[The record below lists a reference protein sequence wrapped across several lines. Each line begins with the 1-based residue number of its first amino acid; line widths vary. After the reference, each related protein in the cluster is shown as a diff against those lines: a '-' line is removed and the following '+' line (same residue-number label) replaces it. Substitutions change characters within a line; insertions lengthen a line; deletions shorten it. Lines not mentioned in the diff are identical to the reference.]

1 MVAARIGQ
9 SFVLRNK
16 PVNFFEH
23 QEQARRQSRWLV
35 FLFILAV
42 IIIIVVIDFAILVA
56 FGVMNT
62 EEQQFIF
69 NTQALKA
76 NLPTLLGG
84 AVLTAGVIAVA
95 SLFKTAALRSGG
107 GKVARD
113 LGGVLVEADARD
125 PLRRRLYNVVEEIA
139 LASGIAVPEIYVL
152 EQESGI
158 NAFAAGFTPA
168 DAAVAVT
175 RGALEKLSR
184 NELQGVIAHEFSH
197 IFNGDMRLNIRLMG
211 ALFGILMLSLIGR
224 RVLHGSFY
232 MGRSKNNNGGAIV
245 LIAVAVMLVGY
256 IGLFFGRW
264 IKSAVSRQREYLA
277 DASAVQFTRDPD
289 GIAGALKKISVY
301 SDASYL
307 NVETEEVSHMLFG
320 DGEKMSMFSTHPP
333 LNERIK
339 RVDKSFKPEDLAEL
353 AKKIQREHQ
362 AESERHSKKQEATE
376 RRGGGMFDGGNLVD
390 QIGHPD
396 FSRILMAAT
405 LAASIPDEISQ
416 AAHSSQWATE
426 VLFYCLLDRDDEIRE
441 QQLLMVAQNM
451 GGDSETRVRGL
462 VNAAPELAREQRLPL
477 LEISIPE
484 LKRRP
489 PDHVSKVLATVKALS
504 EADGQTD
511 VFEYLMAKI
520 IAQHLW
526 ESVNPQRVKLSG
538 KKSLAQMSDK
548 AHSVITVLALHGNE
562 GSAAAESAYRAGS
575 TVLGSGTNAS
585 MPDTGDWS
593 ETLDMA
599 LSALDQLKP
608 SDKETF
614 VKALLA
620 TVMADDKIAVTELE
634 LLRVVCAVIH
644 VPLPMI
650 TGGQS

>member
-1 MVAARIGQ
+1 
-9 SFVLRNK
+9 
-16 PVNFFEH
+16 VNFFEY
-23 QEQARRQSRWLV
+23 QDQARRQTRWLV

-42 IIIIVVIDFAILVA
+42 VVIIVVIDLAMLVA

-62 EEQQFIF
+62 EKQQSLSTIQSL
-69 NTQALKA
+69 QANVPA
-76 NLPTLLGG
+76 LLGG
-84 AVLTAGVIAVA
+84 ALVTAGVIAVA

-139 LASGIAVPEIYVL
+139 LASGIPVPEIYVL

-175 RGALEKLSR
+175 RGALEKLDR
-184 NELQGVIAHEFSH
+184 GELQGVIAHEFSH

-224 RVLHGSFY
+224 RVLHGSYY
-232 MGRSKNNNGGAIV
+232 MGRSKNSNGGAIILV
-245 LIAVAVMLVGY
+245 AVAVMLVGY

-289 GIAGALKKISVY
+289 GIAGALKKIAVY

-320 DGEKMSMFSTHPP
+320 NGEKMSMFSTHPP
-333 LNERIK
+333 LNKRIA
-339 RVDKSFKPEDLAEL
+339 RIDKSFKPDDLIQL
-353 AKKIQREHQ
+353 AKRIQRKGQ
-362 AESERHSKKQEATE
+362 AEAEQEASQAKKAKQH
-376 RRGGGMFDGGNLVD
+376 GAGMFDAGNLVD
-390 QIGHPD
+390 QIGNPD

-416 AAHSSQWATE
+416 AAHSNQWATE
-426 VLFYCLLDRDDEIRE
+426 VLFYSLMDRDVEIRE
-441 QQLLMVAQNM
+441 QQLLFIAQNM
-451 GGDSETRVRGL
+451 GSDSEARVRGL
-462 VNAAPELAREQRLPL
+462 LRASPNLAREQRLPL

-504 EADGQTD
+504 MADGQTD

-526 ESVNPQRVKLSG
+526 ESMNPQKVRLSG
-538 KKSLAQMSDK
+538 KGNLNQVLDKALDVIAVLAQ
-548 AHSVITVLALHGNE
+548 HGNAGE
-562 GSAAAESAYRAGS
+562 ATIKNAWRAG
-575 TVLGSGTNAS
+575 VGALGADSSAS
-585 MPDTGDWS
+585 LPVIEDWS
-593 ETLDMA
+593 GAMDRA
-599 LSALDQLKP
+599 LPVLDQLKP
-608 SDKETF
+608 ADKQKL
-614 VKALLA
+614 VKALVA
-620 TVMADDKIAVTELE
+620 TVMADNKIAVHEME

-650 TGGQS
+650 TGGESPPES

>member
-1 MVAARIGQ
+1 
-9 SFVLRNK
+9 
-16 PVNFFEH
+16 VNFFQY

-42 IIIIVVIDFAILVA
+42 LVIIVVIDFAILVA
-56 FGVMNT
+56 FGFVDT
-62 EEQQFIF
+62 EQQQVLFSMP
-69 NTQALKA
+69 TLKA
-76 NLPTLLGG
+76 NIPTLLGG
-84 AVLTAGVIAVA
+84 AAVTAAVIAVA
-95 SLFKTAALRSGG
+95 SLFKTASLRSGG

-113 LGGVLVEADARD
+113 LGGVLVEADAND

-139 LASGIAVPEIYVL
+139 LASGIPVPEIYVL

-175 RGALEKLSR
+175 RGALEKLNR
-184 NELQGVIAHEFSH
+184 GELQGVIAHEFSH

-224 RVLHGSFY
+224 RVLHGSY
-232 MGRSKNNNGGAIV
+232 YVGRSKNSNGGAIV

-289 GIAGALKKISVY
+289 GIAGALKKIAVY

-320 DGEKMSMFSTHPP
+320 NGERMSMFSTHPP
-333 LNERIK
+333 LNQRIQ
-339 RVDKSFKPEDLAEL
+339 RIDKSFRPEDLIQL
-353 AKKIQREHQ
+353 AKSLQRQGQ
-362 AESERHSKKQEATE
+362 ADAEQAARQLEKAQQT
-376 RRGGGMFDGGNLVD
+376 GGGMFDFDNLVE

-396 FSRILMAAT
+396 FSRILMAAA

-416 AAHSSQWATE
+416 AAHSNQWATE
-426 VLFYCLLDRDDEIRE
+426 VLFYCLMDRDEEIRE
-441 QQLLMVAQNM
+441 QQLLFVAQNM
-451 GGDSETRVRGL
+451 GTDSESRVRGL
-462 VNAAPELAREQRLPL
+462 WSAAPDLAREQRLPL
-477 LEISIPE
+477 LEMSIPE

-489 PDHVSKVLATVKALS
+489 PDFVARVLTTVKTLS

-526 ESVNPQRVKLSG
+526 ESANPHRVRLSG
-538 KKSLAQMSDK
+538 KGSLGQVTDK
-548 AHSVITVLALHGNE
+548 ALNVIAVLAAHGSE
-562 GSAAAESAYRAGS
+562 SETTIESAFR
-575 TVLGSGTNAS
+575 VGSGLLGAGVNIP
-585 MPDTGDWS
+585 MPAIADWG
-593 ETLDMA
+593 EVMDDA
-599 LSALDQLKP
+599 LPVLDQLKP
-608 SDKETF
+608 ADKETL
-614 VKALLA
+614 VKAMIA
-620 TVMADDKIAVTELE
+620 TVMADNKIAVSEME

-644 VPLPMI
+644 VPLPVVN
-650 TGGQS
+650 GAGSNPHRQ

>member
-1 MVAARIGQ
+1 M
-9 SFVLRNK
+9 
-16 PVNFFEH
+16 NFFEY
-23 QEQARRQSRWLV
+23 QDQARRQSRWLI
-35 FLFILAV
+35 FLFVLAV
-42 IIIIVVIDFAILVA
+42 ITIVVVIDLALLIA
-56 FGVMNT
+56 FGVMNN
-62 EEQQFIF
+62 EEQQFVF
-69 NTQALKA
+69 NIQTLKA

-84 AVLTAGVIAVA
+84 ALITTGIIVVA
-95 SLFKTAALRSGG
+95 SLFKTAMLRSGG
-107 GKVARD
+107 GKVARE

-184 NELQGVIAHEFSH
+184 SELQGVIAHEFSH

-224 RVLHGSFY
+224 RVLHGSY
-232 MGRSKNNNGGAIV
+232 YVGRSKNSNGGAIV
-245 LIAVAVMLVGY
+245 MIAIAVMLVGY

-320 DGEKMSMFSTHPP
+320 DGERTKMFSTHPP

-339 RVDKSFKPEDLAEL
+339 RIDKSFQPDDLVQL
-353 AKKIQREHQ
+353 AKKIQRQEQ
-362 AESERHSKKQEATE
+362 VEAEIAENEQQSKKPSA
-376 RRGGGMFDGGNLVD
+376 GGMFDADNLID

-396 FSRILMAAT
+396 FSRILMAAA
-405 LAASIPDEISQ
+405 LAASIPEPINQ
-416 AAHSSQWATE
+416 AAHSNQWATE
-426 VLFYCLLDRDDEIRE
+426 VLFYCLMDHDSEICE
-441 QQLLMVAQNM
+441 QQLLIVAQNM
-451 GGDSETRVRGL
+451 GSDSEGRVRSL
-462 VNAAPELAREQRLPL
+462 MNAAPELVREQRLPL
-477 LEISIPE
+477 LEIALPE

-489 PDHVSKVLATVKALS
+489 PDHVTKVLSTVKALND
-504 EADGQTD
+504 ADGQTD

-526 ESVNPQRVKLSG
+526 EGMNPQSVKLSG
-538 KKSLAQMSDK
+538 KKSLKPMMAKALDVIAILAAHGQKDGEEIQSAFQAGLLPLGADK
-548 AHSVITVLALHGNE
+548 ATPMPKVENWNEILDQAL
-562 GSAAAESAYRAGS
+562 
-575 TVLGSGTNAS
+575 
-585 MPDTGDWS
+585 P
-593 ETLDMA
+593 
-599 LSALDQLKP
+599 ALDQLKP
-608 SDKETF
+608 SDKEKL
-614 VKALLA
+614 VKALIG
-620 TVMADDKIAVTELE
+620 TVMSDNKIAVSEME
-634 LLRVVCAVIH
+634 LLRVVCLVIH
-644 VPLPMI
+644 VPLPL
-650 TGGQS
+650 SSVE

>member
-1 MVAARIGQ
+1 M
-9 SFVLRNK
+9 
-16 PVNFFEH
+16 NFFEY

-35 FLFILAV
+35 FLFVLAVV
-42 IIIIVVIDFAILVA
+42 IIIIVIDIAILVA
-56 FGVMNT
+56 FGFMNT
-62 EEQQFIF
+62 EEQQALF
-69 NTQALKA
+69 NAGTFKE
-76 NLPTLLGG
+76 NLPMLAGG
-84 AVLTAGVIAVA
+84 AVVTAAVIAIA
-95 SLFKTAALRSGG
+95 SLFKTASLRSGG

-175 RGALEKLSR
+175 RGALEKLDRS
-184 NELQGVIAHEFSH
+184 ELQGVIAHEFSH

-224 RVLHGSFY
+224 RVLHGSY
-232 MGRSKNNNGGAIV
+232 YVGRSKNNNGGAIV
-245 LIAVAVMLVGY
+245 LIAVVVMLVGY

-289 GIAGALKKISVY
+289 GIAGALKKIAVY

-320 DGEKMSMFSTHPP
+320 NGEKVSMFSTHPP
-333 LNERIK
+333 LNQRIQ
-339 RVDKSFKPEDLAEL
+339 RIDKTFQPEDLVQL
-353 AKKIQREHQ
+353 ARNIQRKSEAQ
-362 AESERHSKKQEATE
+362 AERAAREQKSSAA
-376 RRGGGMFDGGNLVD
+376 GAGGMFNWDNLVE

-405 LAASIPDEISQ
+405 LAASIPEEINQ
-416 AAHSSQWATE
+416 AAHSNQWATE
-426 VLFYCLLDRDDEIRE
+426 VLFYCLMDADEEIRE
-441 QQLLMVAQNM
+441 QQLLFVAQNM
-451 GGDSETRVRGL
+451 GSDSEARVRGL
-462 VNAAPELAREQRLPL
+462 LSAAPQLAREQRLPL
-477 LEISIPE
+477 LEIAIPE

-489 PDHVSKVLATVKALS
+489 PDHVNKVLATVKALS

-526 ESVNPQRVKLSG
+526 ESVNPQRVRLSG
-538 KKSLAQMSDK
+538 KKSLSQVIEK
-548 AHSVITVLALHGNE
+548 ARQVVAVLALQGNRDKA
-562 GSAAAESAYRAGS
+562 GAESAYRAGS
-575 TVLGSGTNAS
+575 TILN
-585 MPDTGDWS
+585 TGDSSPMPEIPDWK
-593 ETLDMA
+593 ETLDA
-599 LSALDQLKP
+599 NLSALDQLKP
-608 SDKETF
+608 SDKETL
-614 VKALLA
+614 VKALVA
-620 TVMADDKIAVTELE
+620 TVMADEKIAVTEME
-634 LLRVVCAVIH
+634 LLRVVCLVIH

-650 TGGQS
+650 GVAQS